1 MAAKHPD
8 LSQYILAS
16 AQRYDVDPALIG
28 SVIQQ
33 ESRGDPTAVNM
44 DGGGKGARGPMQVR
58 QAALADYN
66 KANGTKFT
74 MDDLH
79 NPQIGVDVGSWYLSQ
94 QLNQFGDPAKALIA
108 YNQGAASPEVAKGI
122 HPYASAV
129 LGRLGGAPTQQT
141 AKTLPGVPS
150 APQAGATDDDAI
162 LASFTK
168 GGIPSTQANTDSQ
181 SDDAILSAFTKI
193 QSAPTSAKQTISV
206 AKTPAQQAIAE
217 QPSKLESFG
226 AGLGHG
232 FGSIALGSQQLL
244 GKGLS
249 ALGAEKAGNWLV
261 NDANAGLRKIGGEFD
276 PYQKANPLTA
286 TAGDIGGSMVATAPL
301 AAAAPVA
308 RTMAGTAGIGAGLGA
323 ANAALTPVAPD
334 SQNFAAD
341 KMQQIGIGAAAGG
354 VLSPLA
360 RLIGNVISPN
370 VSNDVRIL
378 MQRGVTPT
386 PGQILGGGAARTEA
400 KLTSVPLLGDMIKNA
415 QQRAVN
421 DFNRAAYNEA
431 LAPIG
436 KKFTGEVGQSGIE
449 KVGQEIGKVYD
460 DVLPKMQLKVDP
472 QFQADVTKLGQMA
485 QGLPEAQQKTFMNIL
500 RTQIFGKLGPQNTMD
515 GIDLKGVQSE
525 LARTAKGY
533 LGDASFDNRQLGAA
547 VSALRDAV
555 DGNLVRVNPLDLS
568 KKLTDANSA
577 WANFVRLRTAAASTG
592 AMNNEGIF
600 TAAQLQSA
608 VRAGDKSV
616 GKGATATGNALMQD
630 LSGAGQRVLG
640 SKYPDSGTAGRG
652 LMALLAPGSVGA
664 GLVTAPGATLATLG
678 GIGLGSLPYTRPGQ
692 SLAAAL
698 LTQRPQFAQPVGNAV
713 ANLGPRIIPGAIPAL
728 LPGSE

>member
-1 MAAKHPD
+1 MAKQPD
-8 LSQYILAS
+8 LSPFIQAS
-16 AQRYDVDPALIG
+16 AQRWNVDPALSS

-33 ESRGDPTAVNM
+33 ESSGNPGAVNTE
-44 DGGGKGARGPMQVR
+44 GGGQGAYGAMQVR

-66 KANGTKFT
+66 KANGTKYS
-74 MDDLH
+74 MQDLLK
-79 NPQIGVDVGSWYLSQ
+79 PQIGVDVGTWYLSQ
-94 QLNQFGDPAKALIA
+94 QLDQFNDPVKALIA
-108 YNQGAASPEVAKGI
+108 YKQGPNSSDVAKGA
-122 HPYASAV
+122 HPYANQVMA
-129 LGRLGGAPTQQT
+129 RLQGAPSKP
-141 AKTLPGVPS
+141 AMLPGVPA
-150 APQAGATDDDAI
+150 APQPSATDDDAI
-162 LASFTK
+162 LAAFSK
-168 GGIPSTQANTDSQ
+168 GGAAPGNAATRPD
-181 SDDAILSAFTKI
+181 SDDAILSAFTKAPSESPAAKPTSVP
-193 QSAPTSAKQTISV
+193 QQTPAAPT
-206 AKTPAQQAIAE
+206 AE
-217 QPSKLESFG
+217 APGKIESFG

-232 FGSIALGSQQLL
+232 FGSIMLGGQQLI

-276 PYQKANPLTA
+276 PYQQTNPLTA
-286 TAGDIGGSMVATAPL
+286 TAGDIGGSIVATAPL

-308 RTMAGTAGIGAGLGA
+308 RTLGGAAGIGAGLGA
-323 ANAALTPVAPD
+323 ANAALTPVSPD
-334 SQNFAAD
+334 SQNFAVD
-341 KMQQIGIGAAAGG
+341 KLKQIGTGAAVGG
-354 VLSPLA
+354 IISPLA
-360 RLIGNVISPN
+360 RLAGNMISPN
-370 VSNDVRIL
+370 VSGDVQTL
-378 MQRGVTPT
+378 MSKGVTPT

-400 KLTSVPLLGDMIKNA
+400 KLSSVPVLGDMIKNA

-436 KKFTGEVGQSGIE
+436 KKFSGEIGQSGIE

-472 QFQADVTKLGQMA
+472 RFQSDVTQLGQMA
-485 QGLPEAQQKTFMNIL
+485 QGLPEQQQKTFMNIL
-500 RTQIFGKLGPQNTMD
+500 RTQIFGKLGPQNIMD
-515 GIDLKGVQSE
+515 GTDLKGVQSE

-555 DGNLVRVNPLDLS
+555 DSNLTRVNAPDLA
-568 KKLTDANSA
+568 KKLSDANQA

-608 VRAGDKSV
+608 VRSADKSV

-652 LMALLAPGSVGA
+652 LMALLAPGSIGA
-664 GLVTAPGATLATLG
+664 GLVSAPGPTLATLG
-678 GIGLGSLPYTRPGQ
+678 SIGVGSLPYTQVGQ
-692 SLAAAL
+692 RLAAAL
-698 LTQRPQFAQPVGNAV
+698 LTQRPQFAQPIGNVVRDYGTLLA
-713 ANLGPRIIPGAIPAL
+713 PGLVPSL
-728 LPGSE
+728 LPGSQ